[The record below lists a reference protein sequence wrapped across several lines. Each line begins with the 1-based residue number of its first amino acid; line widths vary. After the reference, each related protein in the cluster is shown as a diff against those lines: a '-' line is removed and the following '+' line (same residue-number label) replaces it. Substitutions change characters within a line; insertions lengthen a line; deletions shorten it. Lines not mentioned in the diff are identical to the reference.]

1 MRYYRY
7 GHAKEVFVKT
17 GDTVKKGQKIGTIG
31 DGNGQ
36 WSSHLHFD
44 IPKKNLQTWTNYVFG
59 MTKNAV
65 RNLYADPAEFRKTVY
80 PLFDHFGWQYLEK
93 ANYSGKYCYH
103 PGEDLNGKGAG
114 HSDKGTPF
122 YSATNGIVV
131 YCYAGTGSNAGW
143 GKLIVIQE
151 IKDDSSS
158 KNAPTTNETEKVV
171 STPISTKEDA
181 TEQTEPSLIGY
192 PEIGVSISLEEV
204 VRSFEEGVR
213 IEEKK
218 MREAEAKIAVPSF
231 PDINSTSSAIAN
243 GASSI
248 IYTAKPLDPPSQS
261 RLERFVNWFLGR
273 LDRYRDILRK

>member
-131 YCYAGTGSNAGW
+131 YCYTGTGSNGGW

-158 KNAPTTNETEKVV
+158 KNATTTKEEEKVV
-171 STPISTKEDA
+171 STPREETNQPKIEYYELGEKPTTLNTGNVSEPPVETVSVGAGIARAE
-181 TEQTEPSLIGY
+181 EPSKPVDPNAWAY
-192 PEIGVSISLEEV
+192 
-204 VRSFEEGVR
+204 
-213 IEEKK
+213 
-218 MREAEAKIAVPSF
+218 
-231 PDINSTSSAIAN
+231 SS
-243 GASSI
+243 
-248 IYTAKPLDPPSQS
+248 KPLDPPSQS
-261 RLERFVNWFLGR
+261 RLERFVNWL
-273 LDRYRDILRK
+273 LEKWDKYRDILRK